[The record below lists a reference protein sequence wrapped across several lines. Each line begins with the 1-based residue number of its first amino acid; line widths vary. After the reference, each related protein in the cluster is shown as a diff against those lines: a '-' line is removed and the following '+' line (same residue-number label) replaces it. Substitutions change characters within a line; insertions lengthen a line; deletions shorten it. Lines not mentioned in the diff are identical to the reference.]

1 LVIVKKAAG
10 VKLVA
15 KGRKDKSHSCSIR
28 GARGLP
34 LCFQEISPKDK
45 ATLSY
50 QMRGRIF
57 DPTIAIGIAKYCKW
71 GKPQVLLCAPL
82 CRMKPFPTTFW
93 LSCPFLAMRCSKLE
107 ASGGVRELE
116 EFLKKRKSKWEWR
129 AFNVKHAILRVS
141 LLSLGERKFLQKA
154 RKNVLDKL
162 RLSGIG
168 GIAYRDEIS
177 IKCLHLQVASWIA
190 LREHPADDWL
200 KARFAAIE
208 CENPGSFCQ

>member
-1 LVIVKKAAG
+1 
-10 VKLVA
+10 
-15 KGRKDKSHSCSIR
+15 
-28 GARGLP
+28 
-34 LCFQEISPKDK
+34 
-45 ATLSY
+45 
-50 QMRGRIF
+50 MRGRIF

-82 CRMKPFPTTFW
+82 YRMKPFPTTFW

-168 GIAYRDEIS
+168 GIAYRDVIS

-190 LREHPADDWL
+190 LRSTLPMIGLRLVLPPLSVKILVVFVNKLFLADFGL
-200 KARFAAIE
+200 Y
-208 CENPGSFCQ
+208 C

>member
-1 LVIVKKAAG
+1 
-10 VKLVA
+10 VA
-15 KGRKDKSHSCSIR
+15 KGLKDKSQSYSIK
-28 GARGLP
+28 GALKLP
-34 LCFQEISPKDK
+34 LCIQALSPKDK
-45 ATLSY
+45 ATLSH
-50 QMRGRIF
+50 QMRGRVF
-57 DPTIAIGIAKYCKW
+57 DPSIAIGVAKYCKW

-93 LSCPFLAMRCSKLE
+93 LSCPFLAMRCSNLE

-116 EFLKKRKSKWEWR
+116 DFLKKRKSKWEWR

-141 LLSLGERKFLQKA
+141 LLSLGEIKFLQKA

-168 GIAYRDEIS
+168 GIACCYEIT

-200 KARFAAIE
+200 KACFADIE
-208 CENPGSFCQ
+208 CDDPGSFCQ